1 MKVGATKFGTIA
13 LPLALLSA
21 CGGSGDQESASPSS
35 TPTAAP
41 SPIETA
47 PIETT
52 PTEAAPAAATSPAAG
67 AVPVAFATCRTCH
80 STQAGVNGVGPT
92 LFGIIGS
99 KAGEVPGYTFSAA
112 LKNSGIVWNPEKL
125 DTWLQNP
132 TKMVPGTK
140 MVQTV
145 PDAAKRKEIIDY
157 LETLK

>member
-35 TPTAAP
+35 APTTTA

-47 PIETT
+47 PATT
-52 PTEAAPAAATSPAAG
+52 TSAVATSAADAAPA
-67 AVPVAFATCRTCH
+67 AFATCRTCH

-92 LFGIIGS
+92 LFSIMGS
-99 KAGEVPGYTFSAA
+99 KAGEVPGYTFSTA
-112 LKNSGIVWNPEKL
+112 LKNSGIVWDPEKL
-125 DTWLQNP
+125 DAWLQNP

>member
-1 MKVGATKFGTIA
+1 MKVGATKFGMVT

-35 TPTAAP
+35 TPTTTA

-47 PIETT
+47 PAATT
-52 PTEAAPAAATSPAAG
+52 SAVATSAAADAAPA
-67 AVPVAFATCRTCH
+67 AFATCRTCH

-92 LFGIIGS
+92 LFSIMGS
-99 KAGEVPGYTFSAA
+99 KAGEVPGYTFSTA
-112 LKNSGIVWNPEKL
+112 LKNSGIVWDPEKL
-125 DTWLQNP
+125 DAWLQNP